1 MHVSI
6 GFWLLVNNV
15 LCYIINDIIIK
26 VNFMEILV
34 APKLKKYKKIGL
46 ALGGG
51 GARGFALIG
60 AIRAFEEENIKF
72 DYISGTSIGSIVGAM
87 LAGGITSEQM
97 QDVATN
103 IKVKDVRKSLVPFM
117 PSSTENVE
125 NIIIKMLGDI
135 DVSDLKIPFCAVAV
149 DMISGNEVDITKGR
163 LCKALAGSC
172 AVPTVFN
179 AVQFEDKL
187 LFDGGLQNT
196 IPADVLRKFGCDAVV
211 AIDIN
216 STRGNGTDSKK
227 YLDLLMTSIR
237 VMMKS
242 NAIKGY
248 LNADIMIKPDLKRF
262 SASKTTGMI
271 EMIEEGYR
279 ATKAMMPKIK
289 ELFRRKKLKKHWW
302 SLR

>member
-271 EMIEEGYR
+271 EMIEEGYK

>member
-1 MHVSI
+1 MQASI
-6 GFWLLVNNV
+6 RFWLLVNNV
-15 LCYIINDIIIK
+15 LCYINYKMNIK

-46 ALGGG
+46 AFGGG

-60 AIRAFEEENIKF
+60 AVRAFEEENIKF
-72 DYISGTSIGSIVGAM
+72 DYISGTSIGSIIGAM

-97 QDVATN
+97 QDVATK
-103 IKVKDVRKSLVPFM
+103 IRVKDVRKSMVPFM
-117 PSSTENVE
+117 PSSTEYVE

-135 DVSDLKIPFCAVAV
+135 DVSDLKTPFCAVAV
-149 DMISGNEVDITKGR
+149 DMVSGNEVDITKGK

-216 STRGNGTDSKK
+216 STRGNGTESKK
-227 YLDLLMTSIR
+227 YLDLLMASIR

-248 LNADIMIKPDLKRF
+248 LNSDIMIKPDLKRF
-262 SASKTTGMI
+262 SASKTTGML
-271 EMIEEGYR
+271 EMIEEGYK

-289 ELFRRKKLKKHWW
+289 ELFRHKIGRAHV
-302 SLR
+302 